1 MKPKPSLLHNDRG
14 VRLTQFLFFLN
25 ALVWMVFGLLFLSDS
40 AMERLSTL
48 VVAVLM
54 FGNALAM
61 VLAGLGLGWTSRL
74 SYLYALA
81 LLAVNILL
89 TLTDQFGLLDFLTL
103 LLDLFIL
110 GLLVAVRKYY
120 FHPGRSAID

>member
-1 MKPKPSLLHNDRG
+1 MITAT
-14 VRLTQFLFFLN
+14 V
-25 ALVWMVFGLLFLSDS
+25 
-40 AMERLSTL
+40 
-48 VVAVLM
+48 
-54 FGNALAM
+54 
-61 VLAGLGLGWTSRL
+61 GWTSRL

-110 GLLVAVRKYY
+110 GLLLVAVRKYY